1 MVIYITIAV
10 IIVVAAI
17 LIYKRKKRFADMAQ
31 GLQVFNKSGKL
42 IFDLSHSTSRF
53 IGQYDLSN
61 TWRNNPISKTI
72 NVTKSSSSERIFFY
86 LQMLEP
92 DMTLND
98 GFNGGRAFAIINE
111 SNSTI
116 NFTCRYGKFRIYYGV
131 YVP

>member
-10 IIVVAAI
+10 IMVVAAI
-17 LIYKRKKRFADMAQ
+17 FFYRKKRKKKMPA
-31 GLQVFNKSGKL
+31 GLQIFDENGKL
-42 IFDLSHSTSRF
+42 TFDLSHSTSRF

-61 TWRNNPISKTI
+61 TWRNNPVTKTI
-72 NVTKSSSSERIFFY
+72 SVAKNSSSERIFFY

-111 SNSTI
+111 TNSTI

>member
-1 MVIYITIAV
+1 MVVYIAIAV
-10 IIVVAAI
+10 IAVVAAI
-17 LIYKRKKRFADMAQ
+17 FFYRKKRKKEMPA
-31 GLQVFNKSGKL
+31 GLQIFDENGNL
-42 IFDLSHSTSRF
+42 TFDLSHSTSRF

-61 TWRNNPISKTI
+61 TWRNNPVTKTI
-72 NVTKSSSSERIFFY
+72 SVAKSSSSERIFFY

-111 SNSTI
+111 TNSTI